1 MHPYRFDFKVFSLLL
16 IGFLLGSCDSDTNPT
31 TEAPNFEVLED
42 YSYVA
47 THTENTLEQLYNL
60 TLGTVSST
68 LDWEHIEL
76 YKITYQTQTFAGEA
90 VIASGLLLLPD
101 EFNEAHPLISLQH
114 GTQLSDS
121 QAPSTANLF
130 NSETAIGALLAG
142 QGFAV
147 VMPDYLGYQSSNQ
160 LPHPYEEQS
169 TLGQTTYDM
178 LRAGRELIA
187 HLSHTLDNRLYLVG
201 YSEGGYATMA
211 LHRKIESEN
220 TYSVTHSF
228 PAAGA
233 YNKTAFSQAV
243 LQRDENLPFMATY
256 LWVLSTYNNLYPQL
270 NRPWNTIVQD
280 PYVRL
285 METFNPLGPQA
296 SDLIQI
302 PQNPQQLFRPE
313 FIQGVVQG
321 TDTAFMEVLAAN
333 DNFDWAPQAPITLYH
348 GTEDTFVWPLN
359 SQTAFDAMQQRG
371 ATVNYVELEGGDHG
385 SSVGPYIQAVFSQL
399 LGELD

>member
-1 MHPYRFDFKVFSLLL
+1 MHPYRFEFKLLSLLL

-31 TEAPNFEVLED
+31 TEAPTFEILED
-42 YSYVA
+42 YTYVS
-47 THTENTLEQLYNL
+47 THTENTLENLYNL
-60 TLGTVSST
+60 TLGTASST
-68 LDWEHIEL
+68 LDWESIEL
-76 YKITYQTQTFAGEA
+76 YRITYQTQTFEGEQI
-90 VIASGLLLLPD
+90 IASGLLLLPED
-101 EFNEAHPLISLQH
+101 FNSAHPLISLQH
-114 GTQLSDS
+114 GTQLSQS
-121 QAPSTANLF
+121 QAPSTANLL
-130 NSETAIGALLAG
+130 NSETAIGTLLAG

-147 VMPDYLGYQSSNQ
+147 VMADYLGYQSSNQ
-160 LPHPYEEQS
+160 IPHPYEEQS

-178 LRAGRELIA
+178 LRAGRELIG
-187 HLSHTLDNRLYLVG
+187 HLSHTLDDRLYLVG

-220 TYSVTHSF
+220 SLSVSHSF

-243 LQRDENLPFMATY
+243 LQRDENLPFMTTY
-256 LWVLSTYNNLYPQL
+256 LWVLYTYNSLYPQL
-270 NRPWNTIVQD
+270 NRSWDQIVRE
-280 PYVRL
+280 PYVSL
-285 METFNPLGPQA
+285 MENFNPLGLQF
-296 SDLIQI
+296 SDLARI

-348 GTEDTFVWPLN
+348 GTADTFVWPLN

-371 ATVNYVELEGGDHG
+371 ATVNYVEIEGGDHG
-385 SSVGPYIQAVFSQL
+385 SSVGPYIQAVFTQL